1 MIQILEVVHGELD
14 KNKSNNEKRNKV
26 LEKMKTAYILIFE
39 DHQEMHKK
47 VDNMDK
53 KIQIYEREI
62 SDYTDQIK
70 TKDQIIDDFQSIMNQ
85 D

>member
-14 KNKSNNEKRNKV
+14 KNKSNNEKRNRV

-53 KIQIYEREI
+53 KI
-62 SDYTDQIK
+62 
-70 TKDQIIDDFQSIMNQ
+70 
-85 D
+85 